1 MNSDATSL
9 TDEDRELLQRPLYGF
24 LTVAAGP
31 SPPQPRPVW
40 FEATAEGTIQLF
52 TGPDTLKVRRLRRDP
67 RASIIVAA
75 PVGER
80 ERWVSITGRTTMG
93 SDGAHDLVARLFAR
107 YWNLDEPGRTDELA
121 GMLAADWVRVV
132 IHPERVSRFLN

>member
-1 MNSDATSL
+1 
-9 TDEDRELLQRPLYGF
+9 
-24 LTVAAGP
+24 
-31 SPPQPRPVW
+31 VW

-80 ERWVSITGRTTMG
+80 ERWVSVAGRTTMET
-93 SDGAHDLVARLFAR
+93 DGAHNLIRRLFAR
-107 YWNLDEPGRTDELA
+107 YRNLDDPARADELA

-132 IHPERVSRFLN
+132 IHPEAVSRYIN